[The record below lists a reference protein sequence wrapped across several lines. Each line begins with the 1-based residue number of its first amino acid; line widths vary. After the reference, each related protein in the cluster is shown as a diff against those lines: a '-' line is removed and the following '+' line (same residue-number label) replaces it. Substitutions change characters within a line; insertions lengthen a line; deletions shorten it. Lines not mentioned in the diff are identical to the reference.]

1 MDKLR
6 KFWRLPWSGQ
16 KLLSLAVLRLTA
28 VSLAVRLVPFAVWR
42 GRLENRPAPPPS
54 TRGGASLDQ
63 IVWAVTVAGRYVPG
77 ANCLVRALVARSMLW
92 QAGHSTQLRLGVSA
106 QPERPFQAHAWL
118 ESAGRAVLGG
128 TESASQY
135 TPLAADSPHR
145 SPLAH

>member
-6 KFWRLPWSGQ
+6 KFWRLPWSDQ

-28 VSLAVRLVPFAVWR
+28 VSFAVRLVPFAVWR
-42 GRLENRPAPPPS
+42 GRLENRATPPPS

-63 IVWAVTVAGRYVPG
+63 IIWAVTVAGRYVPG

-92 QAGHSTQLRLGVSA
+92 QAGHAAHLRLGVSV
-106 QPERPFQAHAWL
+106 QPQRPFQAHAWL
-118 ESAGRAVLGG
+118 ENQGGVVLGG
-128 TESASQY
+128 AETVPHY
-135 TPLAADSPHR
+135 TPLTTDSPRR